1 MTTTVEAP
9 VSPAEDYAD
18 ALAFEAPYVIEKL
31 VKDHVAESVEH
42 AELLFREIKRYFVIT
57 ECDPDVTW
65 SMYSLE
71 IDAVWHQFVLFT
83 RQYLDYCRTCFGCY
97 IQHAPSNAP
106 KVHLVTP
113 RAPSTFQ
120 MFAERYEQ
128 IYGEPLPDVWFD
140 DRNVT
145 LARRILFDRSD
156 ALSLEED
163 HEDGMV
169 KLLNGQG
176 DSIFAVDTVARSAL
190 EFMIRTKHF
199 FVRELPGDLDDAQRI
214 ALVSVLVENRILA
227 LAA

>member
-1 MTTTVEAP
+1 
-9 VSPAEDYAD
+9 
-18 ALAFEAPYVIEKL
+18 
-31 VKDHVAESVEH
+31 
-42 AELLFREIKRYFVIT
+42 
-57 ECDPDVTW
+57 
-65 SMYSLE
+65 
-71 IDAVWHQFVLFT
+71 
-83 RQYLDYCRTCFGCY
+83 
-97 IQHAPSNAP
+97 
-106 KVHLVTP
+106 
-113 RAPSTFQ
+113 